1 MSKVR
6 LNSAEA
12 ARIQE
17 VADRFAK
24 RTSRRY
30 EMDTQRVEV
39 VDSDEGGQPQAQD
52 EQGEEGTPDEVQF
65 R

>member
-24 RTSRRY
+24 RTNRRFVL
-30 EMDTQRVEV
+30 DQDRVEV
-39 VDSDEGGQPQAQD
+39 VDESGNDAAKEEAKAEESDKPATLD
-52 EQGEEGTPDEVQF
+52 L